1 MYDTYIRVYTQV
13 QSVDSNCCCGCDTS
27 SLHFTHALFFFFTL
41 VLALPYV
48 TLSKIGAHHP
58 VQLRT
63 TKKKK
68 ERKKERVS
76 TTP

>member
-1 MYDTYIRVYTQV
+1 MHDTYIRVYTQV
-13 QSVDSNCCCGCDTS
+13 QSVDSNCCCCCDTS
-27 SLHFTHALFFFFTL
+27 SLHFTHVLFFFTL

-63 TKKKK
+63 TKKK
-68 ERKKERVS
+68 EREKERVS